1 MDFQK
6 QGWTGDGT
14 GEGTGSGSSA
24 MPSKG
29 MFNPMPVYGIGY
41 EDTPLVGIQQTP
53 KKDYV
58 EELDNL
64 IARSFEKRTK
74 GMFS

>member
-1 MDFQK
+1 
-6 QGWTGDGT
+6 
-14 GEGTGSGSSA
+14 

-41 EDTPLVGIQQTP
+41 EDTPLVGIQQEP

-64 IARSFEKRTK
+64 IARSFERRNK